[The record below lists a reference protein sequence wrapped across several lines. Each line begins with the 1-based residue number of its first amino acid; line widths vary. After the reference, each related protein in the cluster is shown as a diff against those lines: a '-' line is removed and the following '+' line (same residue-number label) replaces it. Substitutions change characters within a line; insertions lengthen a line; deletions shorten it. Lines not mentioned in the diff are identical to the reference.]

1 MKKFLSSAFSLLT
14 SISVLSSVC
23 SFNFSA
29 LAVESGVI
37 DLSDEELIIGDLDE
51 IVLDMPDMPETL
63 GNFRN
68 DAYNYG
74 YDLDANNSAVYSAFE
89 KLVDPSLEPI
99 TVNLPEPLTFTSS
112 SRTFNDT
119 EKEEFYNLI
128 FSNCKPGMDS
138 AMFDRPEIF
147 WIDDGMISVSV
158 GSMPYSHSWGSNMY
172 KFTID
177 KLIITPAALPAFE
190 SVDQINE
197 YKSQLLREVADFPV
211 SGNTRYEQLKSIQDN
226 IAMRTFYDT
235 EAKFRSSAVGA
246 LVEPGVVCEGYS
258 KAFKLICDRIG
269 IPCVC
274 VFGNW
279 DKETSMAHMWNYVL
293 MDDNKWYA
301 MDVTWDDY
309 DGEYGLDV
317 VYTHFLKG
325 SDSFFSNHT
334 PSEDYNLTYFQY
346 PPLQKNNYN
355 VADAVPLSDAPV
367 QETTTGTGV
376 VTTTTTTTTTA
387 STTTTK
393 TTTTTTATTAKPTTT
408 STTAKTTTSTT
419 TTTTTTT
426 TKATTTT
433 TTTTTTKATTTT
445 TTTTTTKAAT
455 TTTVTTTT
463 STTTTAPPVTAVT
476 TSIAPPASLY
486 GDLNKDG
493 VISIAD
499 LILCVSSVHGAVPAD
514 PICDLSEDG
523 HLGAF
528 DVLLMKRILI
538 QSGDFK

>member
-23 SFNFSA
+23 TFNFSA
-29 LAVESGVI
+29 MAVESGVI
-37 DLSDEELIIGDLDE
+37 DMSEEELIIGDLDE
-51 IVLDMPDMPETL
+51 IVLDMPDMPEAL

-68 DAYNYG
+68 GAYNYG

-89 KLVDPSLEPI
+89 KLVDPSLDPI
-99 TVNLPEPLTFTSS
+99 TVKLPEPLTFTSS

-119 EKEEFYNLI
+119 EKEEFYNLV

-158 GSMPYSHSWGSNMY
+158 GSMPYSYSRSSDMY

-197 YKSQLLREVADFPV
+197 YKSELLKEVENFPV

-226 IAMRTFYDT
+226 IALRTFYDT
-235 EAKFRSSAVGA
+235 DAKFRSSAVGT

-309 DGEYGLDV
+309 DGDYGLDV

-346 PPLQKNNYN
+346 PPLQKQNYN
-355 VADAVPLSDAPV
+355 VADAIPLSDAPV
-367 QETTTGTGV
+367 QETTTSTAA
-376 VTTTTTTTTTA
+376 VTTTTTTTTA
-387 STTTTK
+387 AVSTTTTK
-393 TTTTTTATTAKPTTT
+393 NTTTTTAKPTTT
-408 STTAKTTTSTT
+408 TTTAKTTTSTT
-419 TTTTTTT
+419 TTTTTS
-426 TKATTTT
+426 
-433 TTTTTTKATTTT
+433 TTTTKATTTT
-445 TTTTTTKAAT
+445 TVTTTKT
-455 TTTVTTTT
+455 
-463 STTTTAPPVTAVT
+463 TTTTAPPVTTVT
-476 TSIAPPASLY
+476 TSTAPPASLY

-538 QSGDFK
+538 QSGGLK